1 MQGGGKQNVKFG
13 LPPAF
18 HYPCNSKDASRT
30 NTEESD
36 FAVHVLR
43 FEQATEPQ
51 TPLGN
56 LKQHRSMQKKR
67 TDYGKG
73 NPLYRNVFEYNDLL
87 GVETLHPLVSVIDLS
102 KAHPMKHVR
111 HIFGFYAIFL
121 KEVKCGDLL
130 YGRQRYDYQ
139 EGTLVCLAPGQVI
152 GIEDNGEV
160 YQPKGWALVFHPDLI
175 RGTSLGRNIREY
187 SFFSYEVNE
196 ALHLSEREREMVV
209 GCFLKIR
216 QELEHAID
224 RHSKR
229 LIAINIE
236 MLLDYCLRFYE
247 RQFITRSNVNHDI
260 LARFERL
267 LDDYFAGDRAQREGL
282 PSVKWCAGE
291 LCLSPNYFGD
301 LIKKETGKS
310 AQEYIQLKLIATAK
324 ERILAPNKTIGQV
337 AYELG
342 FQISAALHPSVQENH
357 RPYPQRIPV
366 GGTSGVVTACIQSK
380 NSAATRL
387 CSAIFIRNP
396 ENFKNRLCI
405 RYPYI
410 IVQNL
415 EK

>member
-1 MQGGGKQNVKFG
+1 MEKGI
-13 LPPAF
+13 
-18 HYPCNSKDASRT
+18 HYI
-30 NTEESD
+30 E
-36 FAVHVLR
+36 
-43 FEQATEPQ
+43 
-51 TPLGN
+51 
-56 LKQHRSMQKKR
+56 
-67 TDYGKG
+67 
-73 NPLYRNVFEYNDLL
+73 NVFEYNDLL

-267 LDDYFAGDRAQREGL
+267 LDDYFAGDRAQREGAAFGKMVRRRIVPFPELFRRSDQEGNRQIGPGVHPTQVDRHGQGTDSGTQQDDRTGRLRTRL
-282 PSVKWCAGE
+282 P
-291 LCLSPNYFGD
+291 
-301 LIKKETGKS
+301 
-310 AQEYIQLKLIATAK
+310 
-324 ERILAPNKTIGQV
+324 
-337 AYELG
+337 
-342 FQISAALHPSVQENH
+342 ISAALHPSVQENH

-396 ENFKNRLCI
+396 EISKTGFASDI
-405 RYPYI
+405 RTSSYKTSKSD
-410 IVQNL
+410 QAA
-415 EK
+415 

>member
-1 MQGGGKQNVKFG
+1 
-13 LPPAF
+13 
-18 HYPCNSKDASRT
+18 
-30 NTEESD
+30 
-36 FAVHVLR
+36 
-43 FEQATEPQ
+43 
-51 TPLGN
+51 
-56 LKQHRSMQKKR
+56 MQKNEP
-67 TDYGKG
+67 TMEKG
-73 NPLYRNVFEYNDLL
+73 IHYIENVFEYNDLL

-247 RQFITRSNVNHDI
+247 RQFITRENKNKTV
-260 LARFERL
+260 LEELETL
-267 LDDYFAGDRAQREGL
+267 LDDYIASGRLQGALLPTSEYCATGL
-282 PSVKWCAGE
+282 GLSV
-291 LCLSPNYFGD
+291 PYFND
-301 LIKKETGKS
+301 LLKFETGKTLD
-310 AQEYIQLKLIATAK
+310 EYFQLRRLETAK
-324 ERILAPNKTIGQV
+324 RMLLKAENTPAVVAQRLGYTSVQYFSLLFKKITGIAPNE
-337 AYELG
+337 Y
-342 FQISAALHPSVQENH
+342 
-357 RPYPQRIPV
+357 
-366 GGTSGVVTACIQSK
+366 
-380 NSAATRL
+380 
-387 CSAIFIRNP
+387 
-396 ENFKNRLCI
+396 
-405 RYPYI
+405 RYS
-410 IVQNL
+410 N
-415 EK
+415 

>member
-1 MQGGGKQNVKFG
+1 MEKGI
-13 LPPAF
+13 
-18 HYPCNSKDASRT
+18 HYI
-30 NTEESD
+30 E
-36 FAVHVLR
+36 
-43 FEQATEPQ
+43 
-51 TPLGN
+51 
-56 LKQHRSMQKKR
+56 
-67 TDYGKG
+67 
-73 NPLYRNVFEYNDLL
+73 NVFEYNDLL

-236 MLLDYCLRFYE
+236 MLLD
-247 RQFITRSNVNHDI
+247 
-260 LARFERL
+260 
-267 LDDYFAGDRAQREGL
+267 DYFAGDRAQREGL

-342 FQISAALHPSVQENH
+342 FQ
-357 RPYPQRIPV
+357 YPQHF
-366 GGTSGVVTACIQSK
+366 
-380 NSAATRL
+380 TRL
-387 CSAIFIRNP
+387 FKKITGLTPNEYRSAEHP
-396 ENFKNRLCI
+396 AS
-405 RYPYI
+405 
-410 IVQNL
+410 
-415 EK
+415 

>member
-1 MQGGGKQNVKFG
+1 MEKGI
-13 LPPAF
+13 
-18 HYPCNSKDASRT
+18 HYI
-30 NTEESD
+30 E
-36 FAVHVLR
+36 
-43 FEQATEPQ
+43 
-51 TPLGN
+51 
-56 LKQHRSMQKKR
+56 
-67 TDYGKG
+67 
-73 NPLYRNVFEYNDLL
+73 NVFEYNDLL

-247 RQFITRSNVNHDI
+247 RQFITRENKNKTV
-260 LARFERL
+260 LEELETL
-267 LDDYFAGDRAQREGL
+267 LDDYIASGRLQGALLPTSEYCATGL
-282 PSVKWCAGE
+282 GLSV
-291 LCLSPNYFGD
+291 PYFND
-301 LIKKETGKS
+301 LLKFETGKTLD
-310 AQEYIQLKLIATAK
+310 EYFQLRRLETAK
-324 ERILAPNKTIGQV
+324 RMLLKAENTPAVVAQRLGYTSVQYFSLLFKKITGIAPNE
-337 AYELG
+337 Y
-342 FQISAALHPSVQENH
+342 
-357 RPYPQRIPV
+357 
-366 GGTSGVVTACIQSK
+366 
-380 NSAATRL
+380 
-387 CSAIFIRNP
+387 
-396 ENFKNRLCI
+396 
-405 RYPYI
+405 RYS
-410 IVQNL
+410 N
-415 EK
+415 

>member
-1 MQGGGKQNVKFG
+1 MEKGI
-13 LPPAF
+13 
-18 HYPCNSKDASRT
+18 HYI
-30 NTEESD
+30 E
-36 FAVHVLR
+36 
-43 FEQATEPQ
+43 
-51 TPLGN
+51 
-56 LKQHRSMQKKR
+56 
-67 TDYGKG
+67 
-73 NPLYRNVFEYNDLL
+73 NVFEYNDLL

-130 YGRQRYDYQ
+130 YGRQHYDYQ

-160 YQPKGWALVFHPDLI
+160 YQPKGWALVFHPDLV

-236 MLLDYCLRFYE
+236 MLLD
-247 RQFITRSNVNHDI
+247 
-260 LARFERL
+260 
-267 LDDYFAGDRAQREGL
+267 DYFAGDRAQREGL

-324 ERILAPNKTIGQV
+324 ERILAPDKTIGQV

-342 FQISAALHPSVQENH
+342 FQ
-357 RPYPQRIPV
+357 YPQHF
-366 GGTSGVVTACIQSK
+366 
-380 NSAATRL
+380 TRL
-387 CSAIFIRNP
+387 FKKITGLTPNEYRSAEHP
-396 ENFKNRLCI
+396 AS
-405 RYPYI
+405 
-410 IVQNL
+410 
-415 EK
+415 

>member
-1 MQGGGKQNVKFG
+1 MEKGI
-13 LPPAF
+13 
-18 HYPCNSKDASRT
+18 HYI
-30 NTEESD
+30 E
-36 FAVHVLR
+36 
-43 FEQATEPQ
+43 
-51 TPLGN
+51 
-56 LKQHRSMQKKR
+56 
-67 TDYGKG
+67 
-73 NPLYRNVFEYNDLL
+73 NVFEYNDLL

-342 FQISAALHPSVQENH
+342 FQ
-357 RPYPQRIPV
+357 YPQHFTHLFKKITGLTPNEYR
-366 GGTSGVVTACIQSK
+366 
-380 NSAATRL
+380 SAEHPA
-387 CSAIFIRNP
+387 S
-396 ENFKNRLCI
+396 
-405 RYPYI
+405 
-410 IVQNL
+410 
-415 EK
+415 